1 MSRSTF
7 GDVVVLLP
15 GITGSVLVQGEGRRA
30 KEIWA
35 PKPGAVLRGLLSL
48 GRSLQPLTVENDDW
62 RVDDLGDGVHAT
74 ALVDAAHIIPGLW
87 KIDVYSGVEA
97 ALIEGLGLTR
107 GQNYTYWVV
116 AVDRAGNQSAQ
127 SNHYTGAPT

>member
-30 KEIWA
+30 REVWA

-48 GRSLQPLTVENDDW
+48 GRSLQALAVENDDW
-62 RVDDLGDGVHAT
+62 RAEE
-74 ALVDAAHIIPGLW
+74 PGGGGHPTPPCGA
-87 KIDVYSGVEA
+87 VRFHPGPMESEGYSG
-97 ALIEGLGLTR
+97 L
-107 GQNYTYWVV
+107 
-116 AVDRAGNQSAQ
+116 
-127 SNHYTGAPT
+127 